1 MYNIDNIKSYI
12 IICSSLMNKWWCFCW
27 YWWKIGG
34 NGAQLYR
41 LDAVVN
47 IPTERPLRPSWTV
60 RSYKRLEGIIYNDPK
75 KQKLVFFRI
84 IVDDSFEPLVRTV
97 HEGLSDR
104 SVGIFTLVSISLR
117 TIPFNS
123 PRRMLYSFFQP
134 YSFRLLNWPFYSHK
148 CALRISTLLFPFSCL
163 ERDVTSWRALDVQL
177 S

>member
-1 MYNIDNIKSYI
+1 MD
-12 IICSSLMNKWWCFCW
+12 
-27 YWWKIGG
+27 G
-34 NGAQLYR
+34 
-41 LDAVVN
+41 
-47 IPTERPLRPSWTV
+47 
-60 RSYKRLEGIIYNDPK
+60 SYKRLEGIIYNDPK

-163 ERDVTSWRALDVQL
+163 ERGVTSWRALDVQL
-177 S
+177 SQNTAAPVPTYHIINTYSINNQSMHKPMKDLFGFLLSFLVFIQQICLYV